1 MTSMNLAHRPERHE
15 RNERNEPALPVPPS
29 TKLLTREG
37 DWADGSLRAA
47 WDELLASS
55 DNLDATFQTPEWFR
69 HAARGTSAAIVEHIG
84 PKGAADGIVPVV
96 KAVESLEFVADRFVH
111 QHVDLRAAIV
121 LGGEPLIAPGLQTFD
136 EVLRAVDSWAPD
148 CDVISFPLVRAGS
161 PTWKNLC
168 TSRVVQERFRL
179 YVPLE
184 PGAGE
189 VHSIDLPATFKEYT
203 ATLGAKRRA
212 NFKRKLNV
220 LTREGVPAKLRRFER
235 PDEVAEFLALVRPIA
250 AKSWQHAIGSP
261 QLCPSVDW
269 HQKLGDL
276 AARGI
281 WRGYV
286 LFCGDVPTAFGLG
299 YQDCGTFHFRATGFD
314 ATRASWSPGT
324 VLMYLMIEDLL
335 DHGTRATRHMCFC
348 FGDASYKRLFSN
360 VHTESFHV
368 LLLRRT
374 WKNDLVRSTHI
385 GFRRLVTVAKA
396 LLARVRPPEAPNS
409 AHAEH
414 AEHSEAS

>member
-1 MTSMNLAHRPERHE
+1 MNPMNFAPRPPTDST
-15 RNERNEPALPVPPS
+15 PAS

-37 DWADGSLRAA
+37 DWAEGTVRAA
-47 WDELLASS
+47 WDDLLASS
-55 DNLDATFQTPEWFR
+55 DNLDATFQTPAWFR
-69 HAARGTSAAIVEHIG
+69 HAARGTAGAVVEHFG
-84 PKGAADGIVPVV
+84 PAGSADGIVPVV

-111 QHVDLRAAIV
+111 GHVDLRAAIV
-121 LGGEPLIAPGLQTFD
+121 LGGEPLIAPGLRAFD
-136 EVLRAVDSWAPD
+136 EVLSAVDAWAPD

-161 PTWKNLC
+161 PTWEALR
-168 TSRVVQERFRL
+168 TSRVVHDRFRL

-184 PGAGE
+184 PGSGE
-189 VHSIDLPATFKEYT
+189 VHSIDLPPTFAGYT
-203 ATLGAKRRA
+203 ASLGAKKRA

-220 LTREGVPAKLRRFER
+220 LVREGVPAKLRRFDR
-235 PDEVAEFLALVRPIA
+235 PEDVADFLTLVRPIA

-261 QLCPSVDW
+261 QLCETVDW
-269 HQKLGDL
+269 AQKLGDL
-276 AARGI
+276 AERGI
-281 WRGYV
+281 FRGYV

-299 YQDCGTFHFRATGFD
+299 YQDCGTYHFRATGFD
-314 ATRASWSPGT
+314 AERASWSPGT

-335 DHGTRATRHMCFC
+335 DHGARPVRHMCFC

-385 GFRRLVTVAKA
+385 GFRKLVKVAKRV
-396 LLARVRPPEAPNS
+396 LARMRPPETPATP
-409 AHAEH
+409 AAAAEG
-414 AEHSEAS
+414 